1 MKWEEEEASP
11 LCIPPSSVVRREQQG
26 EERTRES
33 FHLCLKKSVPCYY
46 HKERTFFHRN
56 TLSAFY
62 FRGAPLSISRIG
74 GSTKE
79 KRPSFFAH
87 APFLFMRL
95 RRCRSFAGGRGETQ
109 SGEEKEEKLTGRS
122 GE

>member
-79 KRPSFFAH
+79 KRPSFLLM
-87 APFLFMRL
+87 PLFCL
-95 RRCRSFAGGRGETQ
+95 CGCGGVVRSRAGGERHNP
-109 SGEEKEEKLTGRS
+109 EKRRKKS
-122 GE
+122 